1 MTLWLSM
8 QAYLFIS
15 WGLNL
20 SFYFVCS
27 VSPLGFFWH
36 RWRDQ
41 RRAPP
46 YSWVGSEF
54 GLPSKSPP
62 SSPWMR
68 EIGCLLLL
76 MHHSADT
83 TEGGFSPSWWW
94 WKSWFFTWPPLIPL
108 RHSGGPPDYYGMW
121 WKSRIPTWFSLKKLW
136 SRRAS
141 LMLSVDKCPGS
152 LLNLSW
158 YFPVGVCAFAVL
170 GEALVHLL
178 IAWWG

>member
-27 VSPLGFFWH
+27 VSPLGFSWH

-68 EIGCLLLL
+68 EIGCVLLL

-83 TEGGFSPSWWW
+83 TEGGFSPAWWW

-108 RHSGGPPDYYGMW
+108 RQQW
-121 WKSRIPTWFSLKKLW
+121 WAAWLLWDVVEVQNPYLVFPEATLKQE
-136 SRRAS
+136 
-141 LMLSVDKCPGS
+141 S
-152 LLNLSW
+152 LLNAQC
-158 YFPVGVCAFAVL
+158 G
-170 GEALVHLL
+170 
-178 IAWWG
+178 